1 MGLLY
6 ALGLTGCSAATG
18 VGESNTTINPLP
30 EIGETATGTP
40 SEWSALERE
49 TFDLFVSY
57 YSKFGSMDLAGQRA
71 LMDSAH
77 LICTAYSEGYSRT
90 EILRATINQTMT
102 PVMADDWMTLSV
114 MAFCPKY
121 KETQLRR

>member
-1 MGLLY
+1 MGLLC

-18 VGESNTTINPLP
+18 MGESNTNIDLP
-30 EIGETATGTP
+30 PEFGETATGTP
-40 SEWSALERE
+40 AEWSALERE

-57 YSKFGSMDLAGQRA
+57 YRKFGSMDLAGQRA
-71 LMDSAH
+71 LMDSAY
-77 LICTAYSEGYSRT
+77 LVCTAYSEGYSRT
-90 EILRATINQTMT
+90 EILRATTNQTMT

-121 KETQLRR
+121 KEIQLRG